1 MTSSGLWRHKYTTM
15 RSWDELSWFSWGFL
29 GFATMSTSYCGL
41 VRSIQCSVWACLWM
55 SGTFFT
61 ILIEISHYAY
71 FIVLKNCRV
80 LVVIW
85 PTWPVTWDRG
95 YESHWIQKNIFIF
108 FFYFF
113 LSSLMCIY
121 YTRHIISTGYSIRE
135 RGNRKSLKV
144 LKRRRSKIFWNFL
157 WDSHPR
163 WDSHPQSPRK
173 RRQC

>member
-1 MTSSGLWRHKYTTM
+1 MDILLALRVLKSVQNDSIKPLTSQIHYCEITRWALYIFM
-15 RSWDELSWFSWGFL
+15 GFL
-29 GFATMSTSYCGL
+29 GFATMSTSYYGL

-95 YESHWIQKNIFIF
+95 YESHWIHKKIEHF
-108 FFYFF
+108 FSSTFF
-113 LSSLMCIY
+113 SFLVYIY
-121 YTRHIISTGYSIRE
+121 HVHNKYRVF
-135 RGNRKSLKV
+135 NKKMW
-144 LKRRRSKIFWNFL
+144 KRDHFL
-157 WDSHPR
+157 HFLTVV
-163 WDSHPQSPRK
+163 QV
-173 RRQC
+173 